1 MGIEITFRHTDELGQ
16 GTKEFAQGLADALK
30 AEFPPIENVHLT
42 VTKEGAQFYANL
54 SIQGG
59 RGMNAESED
68 RNADGR
74 TSIGKAFE
82 HAERQLR
89 KHVEKLHDHRV

>member
-1 MGIEITFRHTDELGQ
+1 MGIEITFRHTHELGH

-42 VTKEGAQFYANL
+42 VTKEGAQFFASL

-59 RGMNAESED
+59 RGLNAEGED
-68 RNADGR
+68 KNADGR
-74 TSIGKAFE
+74 LAIAKSFE

-89 KHVEKLHDHRV
+89 KHMEKLHEHR